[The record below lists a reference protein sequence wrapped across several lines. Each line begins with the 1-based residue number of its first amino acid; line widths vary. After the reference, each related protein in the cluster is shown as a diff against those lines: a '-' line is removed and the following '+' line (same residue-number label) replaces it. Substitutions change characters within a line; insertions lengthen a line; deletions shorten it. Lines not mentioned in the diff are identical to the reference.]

1 MFLLAL
7 RAGNE
12 KDEDEADTVG
22 CCSLRCEHIKL
33 HKHVEGVGDN
43 VVEFDFLGKDS
54 IRYQNKVAVDKRV
67 FKNLKLFMENKSD
80 EDELFDR
87 LNTTLLNTYLNDIMP
102 GLSAKVFRTYNA
114 SRTLQEQLDKMTNA
128 DDNINDKIL
137 AYNRANRAVAI
148 LCNHQRAIPKTF
160 AKSMEA
166 MQTKIQQKKDQITEA
181 EKEFKKAKSDLKAS
195 KTVAT
200 KKYAICN

>member
-1 MFLLAL
+1 M
-7 RAGNE
+7 
-12 KDEDEADTVG
+12 
-22 CCSLRCEHIKL
+22 
-33 HKHVEGVGDN
+33 GDN

-114 SRTLQEQLDKMTNA
+114 SRTLQEQLDKMTNG
-128 DDNINDKIL
+128 I
-137 AYNRANRAVAI
+137 YR
-148 LCNHQRAIPKTF
+148 F
-160 AKSMEA
+160 
-166 MQTKIQQKKDQITEA
+166 
-181 EKEFKKAKSDLKAS
+181 
-195 KTVAT
+195 
-200 KKYAICN
+200 Y